1 MGMYCILAQGSLS
14 SFRSERCEQTR
25 AGSWKIYQE
34 VYIGR
39 QVQDMS
45 WHKAHLERCLQTFL
59 YDNDTSIC
67 DMCCDKC

>member
-1 MGMYCILAQGSLS
+1 MGMYCILAHGFVS
-14 SFRSERCEQTR
+14 SFRSERRQHTS
-25 AGSWKIYQE
+25 AGSCRSNQE